1 MRLSIAT
8 TTALNERRGRGA
20 RGAAGGAP
28 RGAGAVRRAPR
39 AATDVFTRS
48 PRKQSVR
55 EFSANDS
62 VFMALLLLRVLLL
75 GALAAA
81 ADGGCLC
88 VCVTCGGPRMR
99 TRSTACLRRGR
110 GRPAQARRYRGSNTR
125 LTYKTTLL

>member
-1 MRLSIAT
+1 GA
-8 TTALNERRGRGA
+8 GRG
-20 RGAAGGAP
+20 GPAGGAP

-81 ADGGCLC
+81 ADDVPVVWSAG
-88 VCVTCGGPRMR
+88 
-99 TRSTACLRRGR
+99 RSTLACTARAPPRRAQPPLDADRRPHPVTWTHDGQDVPEKRSVECVSGR
-110 GRPAQARRYRGSNTR
+110 H
-125 LTYKTTLL
+125 